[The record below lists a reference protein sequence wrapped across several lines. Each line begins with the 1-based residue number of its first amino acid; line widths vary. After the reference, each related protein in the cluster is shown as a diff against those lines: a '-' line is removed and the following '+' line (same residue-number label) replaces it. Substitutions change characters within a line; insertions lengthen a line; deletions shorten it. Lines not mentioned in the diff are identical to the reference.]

1 MDVFS
6 LRDRLIGDYSAFVRS
21 FTTISAA
28 DIRQALDAEYASG
41 RFWPDPLI
49 SVNPRF
55 QPAKTG
61 DQMAAA
67 GEILPLTAEVFRLRD
82 RPDEPAVQFHLHP
95 YNALAI
101 ARQGR
106 SFVVT
111 TGTGSGKSLCYF
123 LPILDSILRQ
133 KAQDSS
139 PRTRA
144 IVIYPMN
151 ALANSQ
157 IEEIGKFLKGSD
169 EEELH

>member
-6 LRDRLIGDYSAFVRS
+6 LRDRLIGDYSAFARS

-61 DQMAAA
+61 DEMAAA
-67 GEILPLTAEVFRLRD
+67 GEILPLTAQVFRLRD
-82 RPDEPAVQFHLHP
+82 RPGEQSVQFHLHQ

-111 TGTGSGKSLCYF
+111 TGTGSGKSLAGLVAADTRDRH
-123 LPILDSILRQ
+123 LPDERSR
-133 KAQDSS
+133 K
-139 PRTRA
+139 
-144 IVIYPMN
+144 
-151 ALANSQ
+151 LADRGDR
-157 IEEIGKFLKGSD
+157 EVLEG
-169 EEELH
+169 